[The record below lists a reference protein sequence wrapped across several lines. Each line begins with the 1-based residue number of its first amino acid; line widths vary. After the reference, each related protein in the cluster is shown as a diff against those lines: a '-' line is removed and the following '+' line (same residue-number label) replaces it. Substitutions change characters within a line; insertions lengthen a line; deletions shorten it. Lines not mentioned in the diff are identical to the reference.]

1 MAFSFMINRAAR
13 RRGQVD
19 VDLMKTSSAVLIGF
33 LLLWSVDDGYSQER
47 IRVGQGSVSL
57 QSGLMHIAKDRELF
71 AKYGL
76 VSEIVYIPGGTTN
89 IQMWSRV
96 ISICRS

>member
-1 MAFSFMINRAAR
+1 MTANFMWSL
-13 RRGQVD
+13 VE
-19 VDLMKTSSAVLIGF
+19 LMKRRSNLVLIGF
-33 LLLWSVDDGYSQER
+33 LLLGSVGAGHSQER

-57 QSGLMHIAKDRELF
+57 QSGLMHIAKDRGLF

-89 IQMWSRV
+89 IQVLVSGNLDLL
-96 ISICRS
+96 S